1 MRVLIVDDAAFMRM
15 VLSKIVEDAGY
26 EVIGEAANG
35 EQAIMEYKRRRPDVV
50 TMDLTMPIMDGIT
63 ATRMIREFDPAAR
76 VLVTSAMGQAVMVK
90 DAIHS
95 GAYDFVVKPVD
106 QNRLLAAL
114 ANARSK

>member
-1 MRVLIVDDAAFMRM
+1 MKVLIVDDAAFMRM
-15 VLSKIVEDAGY
+15 VLRKIVEEAGY
-26 EVIGEAANG
+26 EVVGEAANG
-35 EQAIMEYKRRRPDVV
+35 EQAVQEYKRHLPDVV
-50 TMDLTMPIMDGIT
+50 TMDLTMPVMDGIA
-63 ATRMIREFDPAAR
+63 ATKKIREFDPSAR

-114 ANARSK
+114 ANARAK